1 MRCNLQQNRGARYHC
16 RLTVIT
22 FAVHIHPRRMQR
34 VLFSALRILP
44 LTAFAPVFDGSGAGN
59 GGAGGDGSG
68 AGKPGGDDATKT
80 GIDEAR
86 ANELITKALN
96 SRFADFEKK
105 QAKATEVSHAKL
117 LETFGTTLDEKLA
130 ALKTPAD
137 DSDKGKGK
145 PAATDVTQSPE
156 FRAMKKQ
163 LDDQQR
169 LLDQAKI
176 DRETEKTKARQEALN
191 RKVEAELRALGID
204 DAESA
209 RILLQGKDLV
219 GYEEDDSES
228 IVFRDEGGAL
238 PLKKGLET
246 WAKSAVGDRFMPP
259 RGAKGSGDR
268 NGGGRK
274 QVVNGSQPTTDE
286 LGTAMARE
294 LGITIS
300 S

>member
-1 MRCNLQQNRGARYHC
+1 
-16 RLTVIT
+16 
-22 FAVHIHPRRMQR
+22 MQR

-44 LTAFAPVFDGSGAGN
+44 LTAFAPVFDGSNDGD

-68 AGKPGGDDATKT
+68 AGKPGGGDATKT

-96 SRFADFEKK
+96 ARFADFEKK
-105 QAKATEVSHAKL
+105 QTKATEAANAKL
-117 LETFGTTLDEKLA
+117 LETIGATLEEKLA
-130 ALKTPAD
+130 ALKPQTD
-137 DSDKGKGK
+137 DSDKGGKK

-163 LDDQQR
+163 LDDQQK
-169 LLDQAKI
+169 LLDQARQDK
-176 DRETEKTKARQEALN
+176 EKEQAKARQEALN
-191 RKVEAELRALGID
+191 RKVEAELSALGISD
-204 DAESA
+204 SESA

-219 GYEEDDSES
+219 GYEEDDSDS
-228 IVFRDEGGAL
+228 IVFRDESGAL

-246 WAKSAVGDRFMPP
+246 WAKSAVGMRFMPP
-259 RGAKGSGDR
+259 QGAKGSGDR
-268 NGGGRK
+268 HGGGK
-274 QVVNGSQPTTDE
+274 KPAANGSQPTTEE

-294 LGITIS
+294 LGIAIS